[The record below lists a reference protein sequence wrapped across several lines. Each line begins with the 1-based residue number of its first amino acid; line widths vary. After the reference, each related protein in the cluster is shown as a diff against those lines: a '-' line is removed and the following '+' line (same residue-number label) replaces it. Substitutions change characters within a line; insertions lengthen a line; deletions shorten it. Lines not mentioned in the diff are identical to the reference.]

1 MSTLIDARGYSCP
14 EPVIMLKKAM
24 AGGESSYEM
33 LVDNRVS
40 VENATRYAT
49 HQGYRVDVTEEGNDF
64 RLRMEK

>member
-24 AGGESSYEM
+24 ASGESSYEM